1 MNELEEIKQNCIRQ
15 MQEEKEQ
22 KLKENETLIK
32 NFIGYCATKGLELTH
47 DNFNY
52 IQAIGIV
59 ACFPNIVQYI
69 CPTLQRDKEGLLDF
83 NHLTNSYKK
92 KPFGGYLYT
101 DRFMLMAHP
110 YFRRGLSECGDFA
123 PRFIDIFWK
132 FNHTDLKS
140 YLAFDFDR
148 VRINVDNRMCLYE
161 DTWYGAKFSNQID
174 QISDG
179 IVKLRPP
186 LSVNDSIISFCFANA
201 YALDI
206 KWETKNGIK
215 TFQSEEFKTEKIYLN
230 KNGIQVF
237 PAKYIHAEF
246 DLSENIFRHF
256 DGAIHFYTEKEY
268 FDRRDSDFNYNE
280 KNQYKIKAHSEKLFK
295 LNGRISVETWV
306 EFASHF
312 LTGNMEFIEYIEG
325 KYPDNI
331 TDLLN
336 KLGDNSK

>member
-1 MNELEEIKQNCIRQ
+1 MSELEEMQQNYIRQ
-15 MQEEKEQ
+15 IQEKRER
-22 KLKENETLIK
+22 KLKENESLIQ
-32 NFIGYCATKGLELTH
+32 NFIDYSVTKNLILTH

-69 CPTLQRDKEGLLDF
+69 CPTIQRDKEGLLDF

-206 KWETKNGIK
+206 IWET
-215 TFQSEEFKTEKIYLN
+215 

-312 LTGNMEFIEYIEG
+312 LTGNMEFVEYIEG
-325 KYPDNI
+325 KYPDRIIDFLEKTKNA
-331 TDLLN
+331 
-336 KLGDNSK
+336 